1 MFDHIAECIH
11 KFMSNH
17 DLLKEKIPLGF
28 TFSFPCK
35 QIGLNHAILT
45 QWTKGFKCEGV
56 EGEDVV
62 RLLHEAIK
70 RRGVSL
76 VKYRRLQSNLSF
88 REFWMERYVIHMTQF
103 KNAVSGPSTFE
114 IKIHLVGSQTKWP
127 RVLQKWSKWLYF
139 NI

>member
-1 MFDHIAECIH
+1 MAKLILFQLFDHIAECIH

-88 REFWMERYVIHMTQF
+88 REFWMERYVIHDS
-103 KNAVSGPSTFE
+103 V
-114 IKIHLVGSQTKWP
+114 
-127 RVLQKWSKWLYF
+127 
-139 NI
+139 